1 MWQKLTTAHP
11 IYSMFFHM
19 QRLPSLYCIKQFDF
33 FDIWVAQDSKV
44 KPYQRCVFVNCYI
57 WSNVSLCKAC
67 FVKCSHFYFL
77 VDKGYNV
84 FPAFFKSVQRDRIT
98 WGWSTA
104 QRLQEVMQ
112 SIEWK
117 WANVW
122 GHWHLNYPSES
133 LTCAGSKAMLVLSV
147 LFSEAMWHV
156 DIYTNT

>member
-1 MWQKLTTAHP
+1 
-11 IYSMFFHM
+11 MFFI
-19 QRLPSLYCIKQFDF
+19 CKDF
-33 FDIWVAQDSKV
+33 HPYVIQTSFYFLDIWVAQDSKV

-117 WANVW
+117 WAKVW